1 MTTGTLVAQALLA
14 LRHEEFETGAALLRE
29 RVAAHPD
36 DADAWA
42 YLTGALLALGR
53 PEEARDASD
62 RALELDPDGFAPRLK
77 AAELALRLGDVAG
90 AERMALGAVRAAVPG
105 STAER
110 AARSLLIEA
119 RQQLRRGIDRRAE
132 LPSWPLLRRSI
143 GRSSFG
149 GVVSRLRSLSRA

>member
-1 MTTGTLVAQALLA
+1 VTTGSLLSQALLA
-14 LRHEEFETGAALLRE
+14 LRHEEFETGTVLLRQA
-29 RVAAHPD
+29 VAAHPD

-42 YLTGALLALGR
+42 YLTGALLALGQAD
-53 PEEARDASD
+53 EARDASE
-62 RALELDPDGFAPRLK
+62 RALQLDPDGFAPRLK

-90 AERMALGAVRAAVPG
+90 AERLALGAVRVAVPG

-132 LPSWPLLRRSI
+132 LPKWQLPRRSI
-143 GRSSFG
+143 GRLPFG
-149 GVVSRLRSLSRA
+149 RVVSRLRSLARA